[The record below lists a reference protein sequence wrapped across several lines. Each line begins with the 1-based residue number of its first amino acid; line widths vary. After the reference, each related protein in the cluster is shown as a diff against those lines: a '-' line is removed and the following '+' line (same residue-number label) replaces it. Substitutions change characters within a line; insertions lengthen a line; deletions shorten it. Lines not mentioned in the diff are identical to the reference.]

1 MNETKVLAN
10 VNGKEITDEDVHVFL
25 NQLNPQIA
33 AQFRTPEGIN
43 KIADEL
49 INQELLYL
57 DAIANGLDNEEA
69 FKAELEKVKA
79 NILKQYAMNKLIL
92 DINSTEEEV
101 TKFYNEHKEH
111 FQTPERVRASHI
123 LVKEEEQ
130 SKEIANEIKEGL
142 TFEKA
147 AEKYSICPS
156 KEKGG
161 DLGEF
166 GRGQMVP
173 EFEKVAFI
181 IEEGKIS
188 EPVKTEFGYHL
199 IKVVNK
205 KESGI
210 SPLEEVKDKISQQVI
225 AMKQQE
231 RYLNKTEELKNK
243 YKVETY
249 F

>member
-1 MNETKVLAN
+1 MDGIKVLAN
-10 VNGKEITDEDVHVFL
+10 VNGKEITDRDVYVFL

-33 AQFRTPEGIN
+33 AQFRTPEGVK

-49 INQELLYL
+49 VNQELLYL
-57 DAIANGLDNEEA
+57 DAIENSLDKEET
-69 FKAELEKVKA
+69 FKIELEKVKA
-79 NILKQYAMNKLIL
+79 NVLKQYAMNKLIL
-92 DINSTEEEV
+92 DINSTEEEI
-101 TKFYNEHKEH
+101 TEFYNEHREH
-111 FQTPERVRASHI
+111 FQTPEKVKASHI
-123 LVKEEEQ
+123 LVKEEEEA
-130 SKEIANEIKEGL
+130 KEISNEIKEGL
-142 TFEKA
+142 SFEEA
-147 AEKYSICPS
+147 AAKYSICPS

-173 EFEKVAFI
+173 EFEEVAFI
-181 IEEGKIS
+181 IEEGKVS
-188 EPVKTEFGYHL
+188 QPVKTEFGYHL
-199 IKVVNK
+199 IKVIDK
-205 KESGI
+205 KEAGI
-210 SPLEEVKDKISQQVI
+210 SPLEEVKDQITQQVI